1 MEKRKFEAV
10 LTLLVPQV
18 ILLITENYPYDEI
31 IATREFYSSEVY
43 SVLEQEDTKLWHL
56 SALTLYNMFDEEKNW
71 YIYFPGGG
79 VIMSKEG
86 NFLVY
91 CVEQYRSAKG
101 LSGKQ
106 VADLFNKFR
115 VWDYI
120 YSCFEALHTTG
131 DKYIVEDI
139 DLYIEARQPVAL

>member
-1 MEKRKFEAV
+1 
-10 LTLLVPQV
+10 
-18 ILLITENYPYDEI
+18 
-31 IATREFYSSEVY
+31 
-43 SVLEQEDTKLWHL
+43 
-56 SALTLYNMFDEEKNW
+56 
-71 YIYFPGGG
+71 
-79 VIMSKEG
+79 MSKEG

-131 DKYIVEDI
+131 DKYIVEDFA
-139 DLYIEARQPVAL
+139 LYLEARQPVAL